1 MDQNQVKAL
10 IQQALPDATIEIGGE
25 GCSLSATVT
34 SQAFVGLA
42 RVKQHRLVM
51 DSVRA
56 LLDSGELHALALNT
70 STPKDDAQPSR

>member
-1 MDQNQVKAL
+1 MDQHQVKAL
-10 IQQALPDATIEIGGE
+10 IQSALPDAEIQIGGE
-25 GCSLSATVT
+25 GCSLTATVI
-34 SQAFVGLA
+34 SQAFVGLT

-70 STPKDDAQPSR
+70 QTPGQQG

>member
-10 IQQALPDATIEIGGE
+10 IQQALPDAEIQIGGE
-25 GCSLSATVT
+25 GCSLTATVI
-34 SQAFVGLA
+34 SKAFEGLT

-51 DSVRA
+51 DSVRS

-70 STPKDDAQPSR
+70 QVPD